1 MSSNPM
7 YKFEGKKEKNTST
20 PKQIVRERVIE
31 KQSNKLSKKI
41 K

>member
-7 YKFEGKKEKNTST
+7 NKFKEKREKNTST
-20 PKQIVRERVIE
+20 PKQIIKETVMGN
-31 KQSNKLSKKI
+31 QLNKLNKKI